1 MCVSLYMFVYGVDMD
16 MWSTDINVVSQIFL
30 HLMLSKGPS
39 MNLELIDSARL
50 AVEQTQEILLCLLPL

>member
-30 HLMLSKGPS
+30 YLMLSTGPS

>member
-30 HLMLSKGPS
+30 YLMLSKSPS

>member
-30 HLMLSKGPS
+30 YLMLSKGPS